1 MPDTPLNP
9 DGLEAAADAV
19 IDASFGQ
26 ELPEAPIDLATA
38 AVSAYL
44 AAALPEPL
52 SDDVERVAAALHG
65 DNCLEYPDPGEW
77 CDCDWSS
84 YRRMAEVAIEA
95 MPPVAQP
102 EVTSVEELRA
112 LPIGSVIIDGD
123 GDAGIL
129 EPETIAFGETR
140 PLPYPYVAKH
150 YLPAR
155 VLYRPEVKP

>member
-1 MPDTPLNP
+1 MNQPPLNP
-9 DGLEAAADAV
+9 DALRRAADAV
-19 IDASFGQ
+19 SELYADGHCPKAEDAA
-26 ELPEAPIDLATA
+26 EV

-44 AAALPEPL
+44 AAAL
-52 SDDVERVAAALHG
+52 
-65 DNCLEYPDPGEW
+65 
-77 CDCDWSS
+77 
-84 YRRMAEVAIEA
+84 
-95 MPPVAQP
+95 P

-155 VLYRPEVKP
+155 VLYRPEVKR